1 VEFFRNH
8 EQALTAGL
16 SLTQWIS
23 IATLL
28 LGIWLMFNRPRQTAI
43 A

>member
-1 VEFFRNH
+1 
-8 EQALTAGL
+8 LTAGL